1 MDCSTSYHSMPH
13 AGAARQ
19 TLHGLLIP
27 YGCKALPSTWLLLS
41 IHWAI
46 SKSEC
51 CLCREV
57 VEKVQSLKA
66 QLSDTQ
72 TELASLQ
79 QQYSLSEK
87 RLVRASK
94 LISALG
100 DEAGRWGISAD
111 TLATRLQ
118 LLIGQSLWHAF
129 STWYMTLARLPQYM
143 HDAKGMAGESW
154 RSVLKGG
161 GRIGVR

>member
-1 MDCSTSYHSMPH
+1 MSH
-13 AGAARQ
+13 AGAVPDTSWSSHSLWVHTAVK
-19 TLHGLLIP
+19 GLAQHLATSLTGHP
-27 YGCKALPSTWLLLS
+27 
-41 IHWAI
+41 
-46 SKSEC
+46 KSVC
-51 CLCREV
+51 CVCREV

-118 LLIGQSLWHAF
+118 LLIGQSLWRVF
-129 STWYMTLARLPQYM
+129 NMWYMSLTRYVIV
-143 HDAKGMAGESW
+143 HSDTKGVMGEIQ
-154 RSVLKGG
+154 KIDIQGG
-161 GRIGVR
+161 GRNKVRWIDLVTKR

>member
-1 MDCSTSYHSMPH
+1 M
-13 AGAARQ
+13 
-19 TLHGLLIP
+19 
-27 YGCKALPSTWLLLS
+27 
-41 IHWAI
+41 
-46 SKSEC
+46 
-51 CLCREV
+51 

-100 DEAGRWGISAD
+100 DEAGRWSMSAD
-111 TLATRLQ
+111 TLATSLQ
-118 LLIGQSLWHAF
+118 LLIGQSLTRGLHVPLCVCVISSNRNGLKIGCKLYVKGPEAKPTF
-129 STWYMTLARLPQYM
+129 KLYVKGQQPRLCLYQHSTSTI
-143 HDAKGMAGESW
+143 
-154 RSVLKGG
+154 V
-161 GRIGVR
+161 

>member
-1 MDCSTSYHSMPH
+1 MLEQ
-13 AGAARQ
+13 RQ
-19 TLHGLLIP
+19 AHHGLLVP
-27 YGCKALPSTWLLLS
+27 YGCMEQPTALLQLSSTGS
-41 IHWAI
+41 PQ
-46 SKSEC
+46 SKC
-51 CLCREV
+51 CLHREV

-118 LLIGQSLWHAF
+118 LLIGQSVQRDDGCMSLRVKVV
-129 STWYMTLARLPQYM
+129 SSVARM
-143 HDAKGMAGESW
+143 IW
-154 RSVLKGG
+154 R
-161 GRIGVR
+161 

>member
-1 MDCSTSYHSMPH
+1 MVKQRTARCGLFAAKS
-13 AGAARQ
+13 GAA
-19 TLHGLLIP
+19 P
-27 YGCKALPSTWLLLS
+27 CCSPLPQGFTYLD
-41 IHWAI
+41 
-46 SKSEC
+46 C
-51 CLCREV
+51 CLHREV

-118 LLIGQSLWHAF
+118 LLIGQSLRR
-129 STWYMTLARLPQYM
+129 TCKGVYMSLHLYM
-143 HDAKGMAGESW
+143 
-154 RSVLKGG
+154 L
-161 GRIGVR
+161 

>member
-1 MDCSTSYHSMPH
+1 MLEQ
-13 AGAARQ
+13 RQ
-19 TLHGLLIP
+19 TLHGGLIP
-27 YGCKALPSTWLLLS
+27 NGCIQQSRALPSTWLPHS
-41 IHWAI
+41 QGHP
-46 SKSEC
+46 ECGC
-51 CLCREV
+51 CLHRKV

-118 LLIGQSLWHAF
+118 LLIGQSLWYVLN
-129 STWYMTLARLPQYM
+129 TWYTTLARLSLY
-143 HDAKGMAGESW
+143 
-154 RSVLKGG
+154 VLTQK
-161 GRIGVR
+161 VW

>member
-1 MDCSTSYHSMPH
+1 M
-13 AGAARQ
+13 
-19 TLHGLLIP
+19 
-27 YGCKALPSTWLLLS
+27 
-41 IHWAI
+41 
-46 SKSEC
+46 
-51 CLCREV
+51 
-57 VEKVQSLKA
+57 VEKVQSLKS

-118 LLIGQSLWHAF
+118 LLIGQSL
-129 STWYMTLARLPQYM
+129 Q
-143 HDAKGMAGESW
+143 
-154 RSVLKGG
+154 RSYT
-161 GRIGVR
+161 GVCMSLHLYVV

>member
-1 MDCSTSYHSMPH
+1 MPQACAICPSNSITIASDTTIALYHDEAVPSSLWSLCCKEWSIALLQLSSTSSP
-13 AGAARQ
+13 Q
-19 TLHGLLIP
+19 L
-27 YGCKALPSTWLLLS
+27 
-41 IHWAI
+41 
-46 SKSEC
+46 EC
-51 CLCREV
+51 CLHREV
-57 VEKVQSLKA
+57 VEKVQSLKS

-118 LLIGQSLWHAF
+118 LLIGQSL
-129 STWYMTLARLPQYM
+129 Q
-143 HDAKGMAGESW
+143 
-154 RSVLKGG
+154 RSYT
-161 GRIGVR
+161 GVCMSLHLYVV